1 MIATTSGSGLP
12 PHVHLC
18 PSPLH
23 IHKKQRKAT
32 FRRRILPK
40 STHSDIGDQYEL
52 PLNDSVDLSVLDWAC
67 PVKAPP
73 PCATL
78 PLSISRT
85 PSPHPLTIPKNRNS
99 RSSASSSSFGGPMTH
114 SRNSS
119 QGKHVNSASGLF
131 PHTMG
136 SMPWPLLDGPLSES
150 AHAPRVLGP
159 AKGPDGVSAQQA
171 LEGVIY
177 NEPVRNE
184 PPKRPKSSKLRLFTN
199 GFPLLRRQG
208 TGDTSVSTRTVSNT
222 VSSSVKTTSTIHDE
236 GKERSFA
243 QGVDESAIMAYLA
256 RNACDGEKIKSFM
269 DLLTKHMPPP
279 TNYEREVADAYV
291 PNSPLALPNT
301 LRAAIR
307 LFPDAKVLTEDV
319 QEVTVAIDIEG
330 TLHNQRSL
338 SETAID
344 VVFVVDNGYYV
355 TQACLEKSLEAVKGA
370 LYHLGSGDRLALYT
384 THCTHRKVTGNRP
397 DMLYPI
403 RRFSKDTEAMVR
415 ELTATILRSGTQ
427 AWDPPR
433 PNPSMVD
440 VVLGIARSLEVERLK
455 AGRTHIIVL
464 SPAAHVL
471 HDVSK
476 YFADLHLH
484 RINPAILPYRR
495 QPEFQDT
502 TCTDTCCSNV
512 FASNWSKYQSTP
524 IRIKRILRDARCT
537 KPVGELTGLSVDVRA
552 RTGCEV
558 IEFYGNKEIPQL
570 YLGEVHTLFVKVRVT
585 KGEARSI
592 NLDSD
597 NPILNSNLD
606 ANGLRQE
613 LLNSVHVGATRL
625 HLFDVQVLYR
635 NSIHESQTWNYTES
649 PLILISEMGGLA
661 PPRDPSLE
669 VYRRQYF
676 YHITQAPPNEAKAV
690 AESILDALAENNE
703 QAKVLVECMIEELR
717 RHLAIR
723 EYEQQCRQRL
733 PLCPGPIEIET
744 SHQWLMELWNHRKN
758 KCDCIDASD
767 RL

>member
-1 MIATTSGSGLP
+1 
-12 PHVHLC
+12 
-18 PSPLH
+18 
-23 IHKKQRKAT
+23 
-32 FRRRILPK
+32 
-40 STHSDIGDQYEL
+40 
-52 PLNDSVDLSVLDWAC
+52 
-67 PVKAPP
+67 
-73 PCATL
+73 
-78 PLSISRT
+78 
-85 PSPHPLTIPKNRNS
+85 
-99 RSSASSSSFGGPMTH
+99 
-114 SRNSS
+114 
-119 QGKHVNSASGLF
+119 
-131 PHTMG
+131 
-136 SMPWPLLDGPLSES
+136 
-150 AHAPRVLGP
+150 
-159 AKGPDGVSAQQA
+159 
-171 LEGVIY
+171 
-177 NEPVRNE
+177 
-184 PPKRPKSSKLRLFTN
+184 
-199 GFPLLRRQG
+199 
-208 TGDTSVSTRTVSNT
+208 
-222 VSSSVKTTSTIHDE
+222 
-236 GKERSFA
+236 
-243 QGVDESAIMAYLA
+243 
-256 RNACDGEKIKSFM
+256 
-269 DLLTKHMPPP
+269 
-279 TNYEREVADAYV
+279 
-291 PNSPLALPNT
+291 
-301 LRAAIR
+301 
-307 LFPDAKVLTEDV
+307 
-319 QEVTVAIDIEG
+319 
-330 TLHNQRSL
+330 
-338 SETAID
+338 
-344 VVFVVDNGYYV
+344 
-355 TQACLEKSLEAVKGA
+355 
-370 LYHLGSGDRLALYT
+370 
-384 THCTHRKVTGNRP
+384 
-397 DMLYPI
+397 MLYPI

-464 SPAAHVL
+464 SPAAQVL

-744 SHQWLMELWNHRKN
+744 SHQWLMELWNDRKN